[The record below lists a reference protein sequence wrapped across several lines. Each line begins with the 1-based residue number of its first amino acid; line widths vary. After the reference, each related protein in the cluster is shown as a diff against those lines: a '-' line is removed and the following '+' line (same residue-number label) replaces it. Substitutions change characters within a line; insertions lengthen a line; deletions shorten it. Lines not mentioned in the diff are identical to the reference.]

1 MINQHS
7 PPLTG
12 ASQIPAGQR
21 SAVVIEEDDHSRQLV
36 VNLLGLAGFE
46 VRSCATG
53 PGGAEL
59 VASHTP
65 ALVVVGAELKGID
78 GYEVLRRIRTFSDC
92 YVVMLSAS
100 GDEVDILTAFHSGA
114 DDYLTTPVR
123 PRELRA
129 RLDMVLR
136 RPRITASAPDEH
148 SAQPVNEQS
157 EAEGLQPT
165 GSSGILRHGELT
177 VDHVTRTVNIANQ
190 EILLTKSEF
199 DLLREMLSCNGAVRT
214 KSTLAGIA
222 RGPDYRGHT
231 GSRSADDRGIE
242 VHIGN
247 LRRKLPPRQGEA
259 ELITTVRGI
268 GYRIVS
274 ATARDGF
281 SRTTGSRCML
291 TAELAAA
298 EKQ

>member
-1 MINQHS
+1 MIKQHS
-7 PPLTG
+7 PPLAGTG
-12 ASQIPAGQR
+12 EIPAGQR
-21 SAVVIEEDDHSRQLV
+21 SAVVIEEDDHSRHLV

-46 VRSCATG
+46 VNSCATG
-53 PGGAEL
+53 SGGAEL

-92 YVVMLSAS
+92 FVVMLSAS

-114 DDYLTTPVR
+114 DDYLTKPVR

-136 RPRITASAPDEH
+136 RPRVTALTPGGA
-148 SAQPVNEQS
+148 SAQPVNERT
-157 EAEGLQPT
+157 EAERLHPM
-165 GSSGILRHGELT
+165 SSPSVLRHGELT
-177 VDHVTRTVNIANQ
+177 VDQVTRRVNIANE
-190 EILLTKSEF
+190 EIPLTRSEF
-199 DLLREMLSCNGAVRT
+199 DLLHEMLSCNGAVRT

-222 RGPDYRGHT
+222 RGSDYRGLT
-231 GSRSADDRGIE
+231 GSRSADERGIE

-247 LRRKLPPRQGEA
+247 LRRKLPRRQGEA

-274 ATARDGF
+274 ATVRDGY
-281 SRTTGSRCML
+281 SRTTGPRSL
-291 TAELAAA
+291 PKADQATAQ
-298 EKQ
+298 KS